1 MSGPT
6 RDTTG
11 CIESWSTG
19 VRAPSRTAAIALGLA
34 GALACGATPGCSAP
48 AMPAAV
54 ATTHITG
61 APLATAHPAHAE
73 LSAVVRAEDDDA
85 DDDPR
90 GTLVIDGDVVES
102 CDALRSMQAAA
113 RPGEPADNMAWLAI
127 LKSVAACMT
136 SGELR
141 DQHVALHGASRAQ
154 VIVRYVFTRLGVDEA
169 RVDLTPAPAGLAC
182 ADDCDAAD
190 RRVDIGLR

>member
-6 RDTTG
+6 RVTTE
-11 CIESWSTG
+11 CIDSLSAG
-19 VRAPSRTAAIALGLA
+19 VRSRAATVVLGLA
-34 GALACGATPGCSAP
+34 GLLAFVATPGCTA
-48 AMPAAV
+48 AAKPAAV

-61 APLATAHPAHAE
+61 APLATATHPAHTE

-90 GTLVIDGDVVES
+90 GTLVISGDVVES

-141 DQHVALHGASRAQ
+141 ERHVALHGASRAQ
-154 VIVRYVFTRLGVDEA
+154 VIVRYVFTRLGVDEG
-169 RVDLTPAPAGLAC
+169 RVDLTPDPPGSAC

-190 RRVDIGLR
+190 RRVDIALR

>member
-6 RDTTG
+6 RVTTE
-11 CIESWSTG
+11 CIDSLSAG
-19 VRAPSRTAAIALGLA
+19 VRTRSRAAALGLA
-34 GALACGATPGCSAP
+34 AALAFVATSGCTA
-48 AMPAAV
+48 AARPAAV
-54 ATTHITG
+54 ATTRITG
-61 APLATAHPAHAE
+61 APVATVAHPAHTE
-73 LSAVVRAEDDDA
+73 LSAVVRGEDDDA

-90 GTLVIDGDVVES
+90 GTLVISGDVVES
-102 CDALRSMQAAA
+102 CDALRSMQAAT

-141 DQHVALHGASRAQ
+141 ERHVALHGASRAQ
-154 VIVRYVFTRLGVDEA
+154 VIVRYVFTRLGVDEG
-169 RVDLTPAPAGLAC
+169 RVDLTPDPPGSVC

-190 RRVDIGLR
+190 RRVDIALR